1 MTLFIQNNHS
11 ILFLHVP
18 KCGGSSVDKLFK
30 SNGYSSTLEMRGLP
44 PQDCLTASPQHQTC
58 EKLKS
63 IVNMKKL
70 EDIFI
75 IVRNPYARIVSE
87 FNWQFRNTEQCDKP
101 EINEWIVESLAKSA
115 TDSSFSDN
123 HFRTCLDFID
133 ESLPCNIFK
142 LEDGIEFIAEF
153 YIRENNSISDIE
165 IPTEKN
171 AKSFSSPADKSEL
184 NTKAIQAINQFYKY
198 DFKAFGYN
206 LIDSKNTE
214 ENSLQPDELDG
225 DNGIESKVQTILD
238 WRERT
243 LDNLYL
249 KLLKELDS
257 LFANTTQKINDIQH
271 TEGQR
276 ELEENKVRESVNALY
291 DKTLLKVKHCELNLN
306 LLVSSQETTKPEKI
320 TKMLKIIDQYRS
332 LSRQYN

>member
-1 MTLFIQNNHS
+1 M
-11 ILFLHVP
+11 
-18 KCGGSSVDKLFK
+18 
-30 SNGYSSTLEMRGLP
+30 
-44 PQDCLTASPQHQTC
+44 
-58 EKLKS
+58 
-63 IVNMKKL
+63 
-70 EDIFI
+70 
-75 IVRNPYARIVSE
+75 
-87 FNWQFRNTEQCDKP
+87 
-101 EINEWIVESLAKSA
+101 
-115 TDSSFSDN
+115 
-123 HFRTCLDFID
+123 
-133 ESLPCNIFK
+133 
-142 LEDGIEFIAEF
+142 
-153 YIRENNSISDIE
+153 
-165 IPTEKN
+165 
-171 AKSFSSPADKSEL
+171 

-238 WRERT
+238 WRART

-291 DKTLLKVKHCELNLN
+291 DKTLLKAKHCELNLN
-306 LLVSSQETTKPEKI
+306 LLISSQESTKPEKI